1 MITVKNNFLDETF
14 IDDFIKNIIKES
26 QEYKPIWKSNINWG
40 DNIVKNSS
48 LVLAYEINKEN
59 LNYIKSKFIEL
70 NNKFKDKE
78 IVGHFYIWTK
88 GSYIPMH
95 NDSNYEYGCTIYLNK
110 YWNIDWGGLYIW
122 KENDKLNIE
131 KPEFNKLIIN
141 KGNTKHGTTLLNY
154 NVPEERLTIQ
164 IFFK

>member
-1 MITVKNNFLDETF
+1 MITKKNNFLDETF
-14 IDDFIKNIIKES
+14 INNFIQNIIKES

-40 DNIVKNSS
+40 ENIVKGSS

-88 GSYIPMH
+88 GSHIPMH

-110 YWNIDWGGLYIW
+110 YWDIDWGGLYIW
-122 KENDKLNIE
+122 KEGDKLNIE

-154 NVPEERLTIQ
+154 NVPEERLTLQ

>member
-1 MITVKNNFLDETF
+1 MITVKQNFLDEVF
-14 IDDFIKNIIKES
+14 INNFIQNIIKES

-40 DNIVKNSS
+40 ENIVKGSS
-48 LVLAYEINKEN
+48 LVLAYEIKKEE
-59 LNYIKSKFIEL
+59 LNYIKSKFINL
-70 NNKFKDKE
+70 NDKFKEKE
-78 IVGHFYIWTK
+78 IVGHFYIWTR

-110 YWNIDWGGLYIW
+110 YWEIDWGGLYIW
-122 KENDKLNIE
+122 KDNNKLNIE

-154 NVPEERLTIQ
+154 NIPEERLTLQ

>member
-1 MITVKNNFLDETF
+1 VITVKNNFLDETF

-40 DNIVKNSS
+40 ENIVKGSS

-70 NNKFKDKE
+70 NDKFKDKE

-88 GSYIPMH
+88 GSHIPMH

-110 YWNIDWGGLYIW
+110 YWDVDWGGLYIW
-122 KENDKLNIE
+122 KEGDRLNIE